1 MAQPSGSPHGAVP
14 GPSWLAQ
21 TFLGQL
27 AAWQGFTGNACG
39 EELSPG
45 QAGRQAGRVGLTG
58 ALGRTWARTP
68 GPREQRTPGNC
79 CGAGAS
85 AILSLKRPQPSTSW
99 GSWEDEKRPSLAVHE
114 GVHTQTL
121 LNGRGLHRCGP
132 MPGHGSPRGVCV
144 QLVCEGRLGLHGSP
158 SPVRLYRSTSLIPPS
173 LVTGLGVQGR
183 EISFSKGVSS
193 KRQRGALRCGV
204 PPPPCSRVPSGCC
217 VSLHAEGHCG
227 GCQLFCPRTG
237 LLCLPLHPMPRSS
250 SGRKPLQPI
259 LMPSLSS
266 FRESSVFSLL

>member
-1 MAQPSGSPHGAVP
+1 M
-14 GPSWLAQ
+14 
-21 TFLGQL
+21 
-27 AAWQGFTGNACG
+27 
-39 EELSPG
+39 
-45 QAGRQAGRVGLTG
+45 
-58 ALGRTWARTP
+58 
-68 GPREQRTPGNC
+68 
-79 CGAGAS
+79 
-85 AILSLKRPQPSTSW
+85 
-99 GSWEDEKRPSLAVHE
+99 AVHA

-121 LNGRGLHRCGP
+121 LDGPGLHRCGP
-132 MPGHGSPRGVCV
+132 MPRHGSPRGVCV

-158 SPVRLYRSTSLIPPS
+158 SPVRLYRSTSLIPLS

-193 KRQRGALRCGV
+193 KRQRGALLCGV
-204 PPPPCSRVPSGCC
+204 PRPPCSRVPSGCC

-227 GCQLFCPRTG
+227 GCQLFCPHTG
-237 LLCLPLHPMPRSS
+237 LLCLPPHPMPRSS